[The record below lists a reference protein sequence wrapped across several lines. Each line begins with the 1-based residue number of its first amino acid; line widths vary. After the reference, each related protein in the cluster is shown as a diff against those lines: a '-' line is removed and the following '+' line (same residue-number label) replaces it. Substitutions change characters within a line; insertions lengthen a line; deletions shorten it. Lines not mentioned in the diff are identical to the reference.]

1 MTGTTR
7 RPDVGANNSRRDDS
21 ADDPR
26 TDGVA
31 DDLRSDGGTVTDD
44 QDADELFTGIDL
56 GWEHLKNRLFLG
68 VVFAA
73 AMFGVVVL
81 AVLLLDVAT
90 DFYVGITEFEIS
102 LVQFLTADGSRRP
115 ERAGFAGAIVAS
127 AMLMVLTAAL
137 AFFVGVG
144 SAIYLEEYAPD
155 NRTTRL
161 IEANLSNLAGVPS
174 IVYGLLALAAIVNGL
189 GTGPILVAGAIAL
202 GLLVMPII
210 IVSAQEALRA
220 VPDGVR
226 NGSYAIGATKWQT
239 IREVVLPAAMPGIM
253 TGTILALA
261 RAVGETAPL
270 LMVGALFVNRMPSGP
285 FDRFSA
291 MPTQIYGW
299 ASEPSQHFIHL
310 AAVGIVVLL
319 VVLLSMNAVAIYLR
333 NKYETEI

>member
-1 MTGTTR
+1 MTTMNRG
-7 RPDVGANNSRRDDS
+7 DDGANGSGADS
-21 ADDPR
+21 GTDASR
-26 TDGVA
+26 TDGGTETP
-31 DDLRSDGGTVTDD
+31 RTDGGTVTGG

-68 VVFAA
+68 VIFTA

-81 AVLLLDVAT
+81 AVLLLDVVT
-90 DFYVGITEFEIS
+90 DFYVGITEFNIS

-127 AMLMVLTAAL
+127 GMLMVLTAAL

-155 NRTTRL
+155 NRITRL

-174 IVYGLLALAAIVNGL
+174 IVYGLLALAAVVNGI
-189 GTGPILVAGAIAL
+189 GTGPILIAGAVAL
-202 GLLVMPII
+202 GLLVMPI

-226 NGSYAIGATKWQT
+226 NGSYATGATKWQT

-270 LMVGALFVNRMPSGP
+270 LMVGALFVNRMPRGP
-285 FDRFSA
+285 FDRFSG

-299 ASEPSQHFIHL
+299 AAEPSQHFIHL

-333 NKYETEI
+333 NKYETEV

>member
-1 MTGTTR
+1 MTTMNRG
-7 RPDVGANNSRRDDS
+7 DDGANPPR
-21 ADDPR
+21 ADGGTDEPR
-26 TDGVA
+26 TDGGT
-31 DDLRSDGGTVTDD
+31 DEPRTDGGTATGSP
-44 QDADELFTGIDL
+44 DADELFTGIDL
-56 GWEHLKNRLFLG
+56 GWEHLKNRVFLG
-68 VVFAA
+68 VIFTA

-81 AVLLLDVAT
+81 AVLLLDVVT
-90 DFYVGITEFEIS
+90 DFYVGITEFNIS

-127 AMLMVLTAAL
+127 GMLMVLTAAL

-155 NRTTRL
+155 NRITRL

-174 IVYGLLALAAIVNGL
+174 IVYGLLALAAVVNGI
-189 GTGPILVAGAIAL
+189 GTGPILIAGAVAL

-226 NGSYAIGATKWQT
+226 NGSYATGATKWQT

-270 LMVGALFVNRMPSGP
+270 LMVGALFVNRMPRGP
-285 FDRFSA
+285 FDRFSG

-299 ASEPSQHFIHL
+299 AAEPSQHFIHL

-333 NKYETEI
+333 NKYETEV